1 MAMANVTNKIKVF
14 FDDALNVLSKCQYNF
29 DIIYI
34 DADKINYPR
43 YLDLCYNI
51 LNNDGIMIFDNIDW
65 YGNIEKKSKD
75 KKTINIQELKNKA
88 EELQILYPKR
98 VKQMTL
104 PIGDG
109 ILLIQKS

>member
-1 MAMANVTNKIKVF
+1 
-14 FDDALNVLSKCQYNF
+14 
-29 DIIYI
+29 
-34 DADKINYPR
+34 
-43 YLDLCYNI
+43 
-51 LNNDGIMIFDNIDW
+51 MIFDNIDW

-88 EELQILYPKR
+88 EELQILYPNR